1 MAFNVQWRSPSNIA
15 IVKYWGKLKNQIPM
29 NASISFTLSQSY
41 SEMKIIA
48 HPKAEELVSENSF
61 YFEGIRN
68 DNFGKK
74 TLLFLEKM
82 SDSIPWIKD
91 FHFEIYSSN
100 SFPHSAGIASSA
112 SSMSALALCIMSLEE
127 MHFDKKIPKE
137 QFLIKASELARK
149 ASGSAS
155 RSLFPKLSLWGEL
168 SSVDNS
174 SDEYAIDISHQLNSF
189 FEDIQDAIFLVNQN
203 EKSVSS
209 STGHELMNDH
219 VYREVRIQQA
229 NDNVL
234 KLLHA
239 MKHGSWNEF
248 VEISEEEA
256 LSLHG
261 LMMNS
266 RPGYLL
272 LEGDSIRLIH
282 FIRRMRKEYG
292 IPVTFTI
299 DAGPNIHM
307 LYPKSA
313 HVKIIELVQLEFSE
327 YISQNRIIFDHIG
340 LGPKRLI

>member
-1 MAFNVQWRSPSNIA
+1 MAFSVQWRSPSNIA

-29 NASISFTLSQSY
+29 NASISFTLSKSY

-82 SDSIPWIKD
+82 SDSMPWLKD

-127 MHFDKKIPKE
+127 LYFEKNIPKD

-155 RSLFPKLSLWGEL
+155 RSLFPKASLWGAL
-168 SSVDNS
+168 STINNS
-174 SDEYAIDISHQLNSF
+174 SDEYAIDMSHDLNPF
-189 FEDIQDAIFLVNQN
+189 FEDLQDAIFLVNQN

-209 STGHELMNDH
+209 SAGHELMNEH

-229 NDNVL
+229 NNNVAKLLQVL
-234 KLLHA
+234 K
-239 MKHGSWNEF
+239 HGNWDEF
-248 VEISEEEA
+248 VDICEEEA

-261 LMMNS
+261 LMMSS

-282 FIRRMRKEYG
+282 FIRRMRSEHG
-292 IPVTFTI
+292 ISVTFTI

-307 LYPKSA
+307 LYPKTS
-313 HVKIIELVQLEFSE
+313 HTKIIELIQVEFPE
-327 YISQNRIIFDHIG
+327 YISENRVIFDNIG

>member
-48 HPKAEELVSENSF
+48 HPKAEDLVSENSF
-61 YFEGIRN
+61 YFESIRN
-68 DNFGKK
+68 DAFGKK
-74 TLLFLEKM
+74 ALIFLEKI
-82 SDSIPWIKD
+82 SDSHPWLKNYY
-91 FHFEIYSSN
+91 FEVYSSN

-248 VEISEEEA
+248 VEICEEEA

-261 LMMNS
+261 LMMSS

-282 FIRRMRKEYG
+282 FIRRMRKEHG

-313 HVKIIELVQLEFSE
+313 HVKIIELVQLEFPE